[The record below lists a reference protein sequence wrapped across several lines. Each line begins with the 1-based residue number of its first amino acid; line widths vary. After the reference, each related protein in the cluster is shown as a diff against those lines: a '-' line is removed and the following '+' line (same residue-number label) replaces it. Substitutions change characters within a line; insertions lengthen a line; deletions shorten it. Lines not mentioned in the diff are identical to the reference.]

1 MICQRLKTRNIPLP
15 SCFAVPKHIRLNYT
29 YWLIL
34 KTPNKQEIKQIAF
47 NHSSDIDFQDVMNL
61 CKKCTAKHIRFLV
74 IDTTLASYNS
84 LCFRENS
91 LERIQKLIMTTD
103 DKTESKKLQHD
114 IKSEAAKVL
123 ALSAGIIDKY

>member
-1 MICQRLKTRNIPLP
+1 MICQRLKTLNIPLP
-15 SCFAVPKHIRLNYT
+15 SYFAMPKHIRLNYT

-61 CKKCTAKHIRFLV
+61 CKKCTAKPYSFFSYWYYSCI
-74 IDTTLASYNS
+74 YNS

-91 LERIQKLIMTTD
+91 SEKIQKLTNWW
-103 DKTESKKLQHD
+103 
-114 IKSEAAKVL
+114 
-123 ALSAGIIDKY
+123 

>member
-1 MICQRLKTRNIPLP
+1 MICQRLKTLNIPLP
-15 SCFAVPKHIRLNYT
+15 SYFAVPKHIRLNYT

-61 CKKCTAKHIRFLV
+61 CKKWTAKHIRFLV

-91 LERIQKLIMTTD
+91 LERIQKLTNWW
-103 DKTESKKLQHD
+103 
-114 IKSEAAKVL
+114 
-123 ALSAGIIDKY
+123 